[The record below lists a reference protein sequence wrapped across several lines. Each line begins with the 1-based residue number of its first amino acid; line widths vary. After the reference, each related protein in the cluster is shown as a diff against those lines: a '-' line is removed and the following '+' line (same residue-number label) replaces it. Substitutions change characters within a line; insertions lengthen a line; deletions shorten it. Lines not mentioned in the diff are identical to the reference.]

1 MMTSATI
8 VNVQDVQRAA
18 LMEVL
23 PVTRDQIESM
33 LLQDN
38 CICLVADGRCQ
49 GFVSLRLLETDFLQ
63 KLRLAS
69 RSTDALNGRH
79 GVYFAEGGKTVFIGF
94 EQLKSISVH

>member
-38 CICLVADGRCQ
+38 CICLVADCRSQ
-49 GFVSLRLLETDFLQ
+49 GFVSLRHLNLEYLE
-63 KLRLAS
+63 KLRHAS
-69 RSTDALNGRH
+69 RTFNGRH
-79 GVYFAEGGKTVFIGF
+79 GVYFSEGGKTVFIGYDD
-94 EQLKSISVH
+94 LKSIAVS